1 MKLLKK
7 LYDKDQLAFTITWIV
22 AYVFLMSLGDNIS
35 NSIGIEKIITV
46 FIGLLLS
53 LTLFLF
59 FKRNNL
65 LKTYGLCKPNVHP
78 KKFLYYIPC
87 IIFTTI
93 NIWFGITLNYTP
105 IETVIYIITMFCV
118 GFLEEIIF
126 RGLLFNTMKKDN
138 LKIAILVSSLTF
150 GIGHIVNLFNGSGA
164 ELIPSILQV
173 IYATS
178 AGFVF
183 VMLYHKSNSLIICI
197 LIHAIFNSLSA
208 FVVNYDAI
216 ELHILTAS
224 ILTIITGGY
233 AIYLSKVKISD
244 KDKIE
249 TE

>member
-7 LYDKDQLAFTITWIV
+7 LYDKNQLAFTITWII
-22 AYVFLMSLGDNIS
+22 AYVFLMSLGDKIS
-35 NSIGIEKIITV
+35 ALIGFEKIVTV

-53 LTLFLF
+53 LTLILF

-65 LKTYGLCKPNVHP
+65 FETYGLCKPNIHP

-87 IIFTTI
+87 AIIVTI
-93 NIWFGITLNYTP
+93 NIWFGVTLNYTP
-105 IETVIYIITMFCV
+105 IETVLYIITMFSV

-164 ELIPSILQV
+164 ELLPNILQV

-197 LIHAIFNSLSA
+197 LVHAIFNSLSA
-208 FVVNYDAI
+208 FGVEYDSV
-216 ELHILTAS
+216 ELQILTAG

-233 AIYLSKVKISD
+233 AIYLSKIKISEND
-244 KDKIE
+244 LIKNV
-249 TE
+249 

>member
-1 MKLLKK
+1 
-7 LYDKDQLAFTITWIV
+7 
-22 AYVFLMSLGDNIS
+22 
-35 NSIGIEKIITV
+35 
-46 FIGLLLS
+46 
-53 LTLFLF
+53 
-59 FKRNNL
+59 
-65 LKTYGLCKPNVHP
+65 
-78 KKFLYYIPC
+78 
-87 IIFTTI
+87 
-93 NIWFGITLNYTP
+93 
-105 IETVIYIITMFCV
+105 
-118 GFLEEIIF
+118 
-126 RGLLFNTMKKDN
+126 MKKDN

-216 ELHILTAS
+216 ELHILAAS

-244 KDKIE
+244 KDKIK